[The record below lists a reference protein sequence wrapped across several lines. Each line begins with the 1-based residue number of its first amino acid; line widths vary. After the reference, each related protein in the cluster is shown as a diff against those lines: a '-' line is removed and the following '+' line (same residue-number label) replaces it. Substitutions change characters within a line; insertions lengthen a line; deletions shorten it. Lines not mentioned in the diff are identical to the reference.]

1 MADSAR
7 ALISAILAFST
18 LLVTAALWRHPV
30 ALVVLVFAVGVA
42 IFLLRPTRPSLVVYA
57 VGFIFGPSA
66 EALGIHAG
74 AWSYSSTNLLGI
86 PIWLPFVWGNAAL
99 FIQNAGDVATNVLSS
114 RRRGDTARRLPSRPS
129 EPDRERV

>member
-1 MADSAR
+1 MADSTR

-30 ALVVLVFAVGVA
+30 ALIVLVLAVGVA
-42 IFLLRPTRPSLVVYA
+42 IFLLRPTRASLVVYA

-74 AWSYSSTNLLGI
+74 AWRYASNDFLGI
-86 PIWLPFVWGNAAL
+86 PVWLPFVWGNAAL
-99 FIQNAGDVATNVLSS
+99 FIQNTGDVASSVLSAG
-114 RRRGDTARRLPSRPS
+114 RRRRQGRRLPL
-129 EPDRERV
+129 EPTEADRERV

>member
-1 MADSAR
+1 MADSTR

-30 ALVVLVFAVGVA
+30 ALIVLVLAVGVA

-74 AWSYSSTNLLGI
+74 AWRYSSVDFLGI

-99 FIQNAGDVATNVLSS
+99 FIQNAGDVATSALSPG
-114 RRRGDTARRLPSRPS
+114 RRGRAS
-129 EPDRERV
+129 ERVPSQRHEV